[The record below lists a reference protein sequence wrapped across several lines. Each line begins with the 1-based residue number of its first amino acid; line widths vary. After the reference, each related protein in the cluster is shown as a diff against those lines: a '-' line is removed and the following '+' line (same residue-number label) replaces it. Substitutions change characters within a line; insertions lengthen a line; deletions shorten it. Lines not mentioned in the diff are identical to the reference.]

1 VTLSIKELLQQKAD
15 IEKKI
20 EKIERQNQVDVP
32 TSKDKNALIICDAW
46 DYFSEKNDRW
56 INRETKAFCTFLNFV
71 CNYERNRGTQIYHDA
86 SGHDIANK
94 IILDSSD
101 TVLSDINDIPITHE
115 CYYFAGFHLDICVS
129 GKADALSN
137 YVSKSQ
143 IGIALNLSLLSFES
157 QDAATSI
164 KNINHHFYWWTRN
177 GFSPISL

>member
-1 VTLSIKELLQQKAD
+1 MTLSIKELLQQKAD

-20 EKIERQNQVDVP
+20 EEVARFRN
-32 TSKDKNALIICDAW
+32 KDALIICDAW
-46 DYFSEKNDRW
+46 DYFSEKNDQW
-56 INRETKAFCTFLNFV
+56 INRETKAFCNFLNFV

-94 IILDSSD
+94 IILDSND
-101 TVLSDINDIPITHE
+101 IMLSDINNIPITHE
-115 CYYFAGFHLDICVS
+115 YYYFAGFHLDICVS

-137 YVSKSQ
+137 YVSESQ
-143 IGIALNLSLLSFES
+143 IGIALNLSLLSSES

-164 KNINHHFYWWTRN
+164 KNINHKLCWWSRI